1 MEATEQGMGAAP
13 SDTSTTSGE
22 SGARMSQRAH
32 ETVDRLAGTAHGMAD
47 RVSRQS
53 EQLMM
58 RQEEVVQ
65 QLRDYV
71 RERPIAAL
79 AVAAAVG
86 FVLSRLSR

>member
-1 MEATEQGMGAAP
+1 MEATEQGMGAAI
-13 SDTSTTSGE
+13 GE
-22 SGARMSQRAH
+22 SSGTTGERGARISERAH

-47 RVSRQS
+47 RMSRQG
-53 EQLMM
+53 EQWMM
-58 RQEEVVQ
+58 RQDELVQ
-65 QLRDYV
+65 QVRGFV

>member
-1 MEATEQGMGAAP
+1 METSEQGMGAAM

-22 SGARMSQRAH
+22 ARARMTERAH
-32 ETVDRLAGTAHGMAD
+32 ETVDRLAGTAHGVAD
-47 RVSRQS
+47 RVGRQS
-53 EQLMM
+53 EHWMM
-58 RQEEVVQ
+58 RQDEVVQ
-65 QLRDYV
+65 QVRGYV